1 MNQISESL
9 HFPAALSLESSS
21 ACEASQTLVLGCKHP
36 FINSFLIS
44 TQRLRQCVLVPPT
57 CRWVW
62 AADAPGR
69 VRENAPSGAGSVCVC
84 VSGQRC
90 STEWE
95 NCYAIS
101 LRLVWE
107 HNIDLMNCFLLVCNR
122 VYFTVNKGCNQLFIQ
137 YWLKVHYVRTGH
149 VSKSYSKQISSR
161 VDANCC

>member
-1 MNQISESL
+1 MVFAAFSTSTWIKSLNLYISQQ
-9 HFPAALSLESSS
+9 HFLWV
-21 ACEASQTLVLGCKHP
+21 VLGCKHP

-107 HNIDLMNCFLLVCNR
+107 HNIDLMNCFLLVCDG
-122 VYFTVNKGCNQLFIQ
+122 VHVTVNKGCNQYCIN

-149 VSKSYSKQISSR
+149 MSKSYSKQISSR

>member
-36 FINSFLIS
+36 FINSSLIS

>member
-9 HFPAALSLESSS
+9 RFPAALSLSRPRR
-21 ACEASQTLVLGCKHP
+21 ARGFTNTRTKHP

-44 TQRLRQCVLVPPT
+44 TWRLRQCVLVPPP
-57 CRWVW
+57 CRWVG
-62 AADAPGR
+62 AAAAPGR

-95 NCYAIS
+95 NCYVIS

-107 HNIDLMNCFLLVCNR
+107 HNIDLMNCFLLICNR
-122 VYFTVNKGCNQLFIQ
+122 VYSTVNKGCDQLYIHLLVKGS
-137 YWLKVHYVRTGH
+137 WCENWPRVKVVLRHRPG
-149 VSKSYSKQISSR
+149 QQSR
-161 VDANCC
+161 C